1 MSVVT
6 QVLEPP
12 VVNIKRK
19 DVNEFAGLAV
29 PASPEIKEER
39 IKISQIPTHKTSRI
53 NILFRKRKIA

>member
-53 NILFRKRKIA
+53 NI